1 MKGMKIARLALV
13 VAGVLMAGGLAS
25 AQGPGGPGGGQ
36 GFGQHRPPMEGA
48 FGGAGGR
55 GQFWNNPN
63 VVKQLTLTDDQRKAM
78 DGILQDHRLKLI
90 DLQANLQKA
99 EVTMGPLM
107 KADTPDRKAIEAQI
121 DKVVAA
127 RAELEKANARFLL
140 DIRMQLKPDQW
151 KQLQTLRMNQ
161 MQHQGMRG
169 DGHDGRDGNDGRGG
183 WGQGGQRP
191 GMDGQGNQFR
201 GRGGPGGQFH
211 RPMPGGQPPA
221 DAPQSAPAPPPAA
234 TPGSGDTQ

>member
-1 MKGMKIARLALV
+1 MKGMKIARLAFA

-25 AQGPGGPGGGQ
+25 AQGPGRQGMGPGMA
-36 GFGQHRPPMEGA
+36 QHRPPVEQA
-48 FGGAGGR
+48 FGFAN

-63 VVKQLTLTDDQRKAM
+63 MVQQLTLTDDQRKAM
-78 DGILQDHRLKLI
+78 DGIVQDHKMKLI
-90 DLQANLQKA
+90 DLRANLEKA
-99 EVTMGPLM
+99 EVTMGPMM
-107 KADTPDRKAIEAQI
+107 KADTPDQKAIEAQI
-121 DKVVAA
+121 DKVVMA

-169 DGHDGRDGNDGRGG
+169 DGRDGHDGRGG

-191 GMDGQGNQFR
+191 GMNGQGGQQFR
-201 GRGGPGGQFH
+201 GPGGQYR

-221 DAPQSAPAPPPAA
+221 NAPQSAPAPPS
-234 TPGSGDTQ
+234 GSGDTQ